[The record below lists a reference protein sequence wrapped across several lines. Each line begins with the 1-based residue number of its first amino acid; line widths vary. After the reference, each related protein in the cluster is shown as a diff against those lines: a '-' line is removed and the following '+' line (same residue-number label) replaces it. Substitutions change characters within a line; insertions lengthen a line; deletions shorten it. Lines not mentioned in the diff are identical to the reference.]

1 MKITDFT
8 KKSKL
13 VATDCLIGFDS
24 KGNLIRVS
32 MSDLATSLGVT
43 TVKAESVQ
51 VQYSL
56 NKSSWHTPF
65 VEGDRYMRVKCGS
78 GAWSDAICISV
89 SAYETWRE
97 QNGGKGTAEEFL
109 ASLKGEAGA
118 SVDVSKLKLSE
129 MDGYKSFTAA
139 VADSIDEAVGN
150 YQKAMSAKIA
160 AIEEQLKVLTTAE
173 RTVITLSG
181 DKNGKNVEFTTDEKF
196 ASGTSRLY
204 INGIRYVPGT
214 DYLEVEGGKVIL
226 LTHVPASSDVM
237 VFVAVKEKADSGAVE
252 E

>member
-8 KKSKL
+8 RKSKL
-13 VATDCLIGFDS
+13 VATDFLIGFDG
-24 KGNLIRVS
+24 KGNPIRVS

-89 SAYETWRE
+89 SAYETWKE
-97 QNGGKGTAEEFL
+97 QNGGSGTKEEFL

-139 VADSIDEAVGN
+139 VEESIDEAVGN

-173 RTVITLSG
+173 RTVIALKG
-181 DKNGKNVEFTTDEKF
+181 DQDSRNVTFTADSTFAAGTSQLFINGK
-196 ASGTSRLY
+196 
-204 INGIRYVPGT
+204 RYVAGS
-214 DYLEVEGGKVIL
+214 DYLEVKNREIVL
-226 LTHVPASSDVM
+226 LTHVPEKDDVM
-237 VFVAVKEKADSGAVE
+237 VFVAVNAEQG
-252 E
+252 

>member
-1 MKITDFT
+1 MEITDFT

-65 VEGDRYMRVKCGS
+65 SEGDRYMRVKCGS
-78 GAWSDAICISV
+78 GPWSDAICISV
-89 SAYETWRE
+89 SAFETWRE
-97 QNGGKGTAEEFL
+97 KNGGKGTVDEFL

-129 MDGYKSFTAA
+129 MDGYKDFTSSVAESIASA
-139 VADSIDEAVGN
+139 VASYE
-150 YQKAMSAKIA
+150 KSMSAKIT
-160 AIEEQLKVLTTAE
+160 AIENQLKVLTTSE
-173 RTVITLSG
+173 RTVVALTG
-181 DKNGKNVEFTTDEKF
+181 GQDGKNVTFTVDGTF
-196 ASGTSRLY
+196 AAGTSQLF
-204 INGIRYVPGT
+204 INGKRYVAGS
-214 DYLEVEGGKVIL
+214 DYLEVDGEKIIL
-226 LTHVPASSDVM
+226 LTHVPVENDVM
-237 VFVAVKEKADSGAVE
+237 VFVAAKKNKE
-252 E
+252 